1 MLMDNMFEK
10 IIFINCSATGGLHS
24 HNEIQKG
31 LLLRNI
37 HKNIHFLSVFYGFIN
52 DDKCY

>member
-10 IIFINCSATGGLHS
+10 IIFINCSVVGKVLS
-24 HNEIQKG
+24 NNEIQKA
-31 LLLRNI
+31 LSLRII

-52 DDKCY
+52 DDKCC